1 METRPLLS
9 YDPRAAAHAQLYELY
24 PELANEKNPEWESIV
39 DRARLVESSRN
50 TILATVG
57 SLCTGF
63 MLLLD
68 GTVRVFQNA
77 DDGREITLYR
87 INPGDTCLM
96 SLNSLLH
103 NKPFKANAK
112 TETSVSMLMIS
123 ARDFNAAMGASDAF
137 RTIMLTSLVDTVC
150 TMVHSFYD
158 TAFESLDIRL
168 ACLLGRLF
176 ERAGSE
182 TLDLTHQELAWELG
196 TSREV
201 ISRLLKKL
209 EQQGC
214 IVLKRGQI
222 VLGDNKNMLGA
233 DADKFPLIVS

>member
-1 METRPLLS
+1 MNTKPLLS
-9 YDPRAAAHAQLYELY
+9 FETHTPVRNQLFELY
-24 PELANEKNPEWESIV
+24 PELSREDNPEWSAIL
-39 DRARLVESSRN
+39 DRARLVEGPSD
-50 TILATVG
+50 TVLATAG
-57 SLCTGF
+57 SLCTSF

-68 GTVRVFQNA
+68 GTVRVYQDSA
-77 DDGREITLYR
+77 DGREMTLYR
-87 INPGDTCLM
+87 INPGDVCLM

-103 NKPFKANAK
+103 NKPFRANAK
-112 TETSVSMLMIS
+112 SETRVIMLMID
-123 ARDFNAAMGASDAF
+123 AKDFHSAMGVSAAF

-158 TAFESLDIRL
+158 TAFEPLDMRL

-182 TLDLTHQELAWELG
+182 TLSVTHQELSQELG
-196 TSREV
+196 TSREA

-209 EQQGC
+209 EQQEC

-222 VLGDNKNMLGA
+222 LLGNNKSMPGNSI
-233 DADKFPLIVS
+233 K